1 MTTLTFNVWLAIAS
15 ALLSAVC
22 SFTAMRLAVRV
33 SSSSY
38 TRKLIWLVF
47 SGATAI
53 GFGLG
58 CADTISV
65 LAFSAPVFTPP
76 VMMALLL
83 AIPAAAAAQI
93 SSLLFLVVRRPSPLR
108 MVASGTVAALGVSLA
123 WSIAVQATTSGFE
136 LTELLSSIVVGALL
150 WTTALAL
157 TLRRRDRRRATVN
170 GVAVLI
176 GALAV
181 LTPVVATFFRRHA
194 GFGLL
199 CGTSQCDDVGLLTLA
214 LMALGSAALIVTSVI
229 TVYGGQL
236 EARVRRNVTELDEVH
251 ARLQYLATHD
261 SLTGLPNWAL
271 FKERVAQAVTDTERP
286 GRALAVVVI
295 DLDRFSSF
303 NHSLGHGA
311 GDWLLTEVSRRIG
324 MVIRPDDTFA
334 RLGSDE
340 FVVLIDH
347 VAARVE
353 AKALTTRILEA
364 LEQPVWLNGAEV
376 YVRPSIGVSVWPDD
390 GRRVDDLLAH
400 AEAAMASAKKRGGNS
415 AEFFR
420 RGMTDSMQER
430 LELENDLRRAVAAG
444 EFELWFQPELS
455 TRSGR
460 IAVAE
465 AVLRWRH
472 PVRGVI
478 SPASFIPLAEETGL
492 MIPLG
497 EWVIREVCRLASSW
511 QSDGA
516 APVRVA
522 VNLSAT
528 QFRHQNLLEV
538 IRSSLETSGLSPS
551 CLEVELTES
560 SVMTNPED
568 SAGVLKQLRRMGVT
582 VAIDDFG
589 VGYSSLS
596 YLRRFPI
603 DKLKIDRSFVRDL
616 PNSTTDE
623 SIVRAI
629 ISLAHS
635 VSLQVVAEGV
645 ETEEQLEFIRK
656 LGCDLWQGF
665 YCCEPQ
671 PAEVFAATLAERT
684 GTDRTTTRGDSVSA
698 ISRAKIGGC

>member
-1 MTTLTFNVWLAIAS
+1 VTTLTFNVWLATAS
-15 ALLSAVC
+15 ALLSVAC
-22 SFTAMRLAVRV
+22 SFTAMRLALRV
-33 SSSSY
+33 ASSSY
-38 TRKLIWLVF
+38 TRDLIWLVF
-47 SGATAI
+47 SGATAV
-53 GFGLG
+53 GFGLW

-65 LAFSAPVFTPP
+65 LAFSSPVFTPP

-83 AIPAAAAAQI
+83 AIPVAAAAQI
-93 SSLLFLVVRRPSPLR
+93 SALLFLTVRRPSLAR
-108 MVASGTVAALGVSLA
+108 MAISGTVAALGISLS
-123 WSIAVQATTSGFE
+123 WSMALQATSPGFA
-136 LTELLSSIVVGALL
+136 LTDLVCAVAVGALL

-157 TLRRRDRRRATVN
+157 TFRRRERRRVTVN
-170 GVAVLI
+170 CAAVLI
-176 GALAV
+176 GSLAV
-181 LTPVVATFFRRHA
+181 LTPTAVTFFRRQG

-199 CGTSQCDDVGLLTLA
+199 CGTAQCDGVGLLALA

-229 TVYGGQL
+229 TVYGGRL
-236 EARVRRNVTELDEVH
+236 EARARRSATELDEVH

-261 SLTGLPNWAL
+261 SLTGLPNWML
-271 FKERVAQAVTDTERP
+271 FKERLAQAVSDTERP

-295 DLDRFSSF
+295 DLDRFRSF

-364 LEQPVWLNGAEV
+364 LEQAVWLNGTEV

-400 AEAAMASAKKRGGNS
+400 AEAAMAVAKKRGGNS
-415 AEFFR
+415 VEFFR

-460 IAVAE
+460 IAAAE
-465 AVLRWRH
+465 AMLRWRH

-497 EWVIREVCRLASSW
+497 EWVIREVCRIASKW
-511 QSDGA
+511 QSEGA
-516 APVRVA
+516 APARVA

-560 SVMTNPED
+560 AVMTNPED

-616 PNSTTDE
+616 PTSTTDE

-645 ETEEQLEFIRK
+645 ETEEQLEFVRK

-671 PAEVFAATLAERT
+671 PAEVFAATLA
-684 GTDRTTTRGDSVSA
+684 DRTARPGNVASIGRT
-698 ISRAKIGGC
+698 KIGGC

>member
-1 MTTLTFNVWLAIAS
+1 MTTLTFNVWQAIAS

-22 SFTAMRLAVRV
+22 SFTAIRLAVRV

-38 TRKLIWLVF
+38 TRKPIWLVF
-47 SGATAI
+47 SGATAVA
-53 GFGLG
+53 FGLW
-58 CADTISV
+58 CADTIGV
-65 LAFSAPVFTPP
+65 LAFSSPVFTPP

-83 AIPAAAAAQI
+83 AIPVAAAAQI
-93 SSLLFLVVRRPSPLR
+93 SALLFLAVRAPSLAR
-108 MVASGTVAALGVSLA
+108 MAVSGTVAALGVSLA
-123 WSIAVQATTSGFE
+123 WTIALQATAPGFE
-136 LTELLSSIVVGALL
+136 LTDLLCSIAVGALL
-150 WTTALAL
+150 WTMALAL
-157 TLRRRDRRRATVN
+157 AFRRWDRRRVTVN
-170 GVAVLI
+170 CVAVLF
-176 GALAV
+176 GSLAV
-181 LTPVVATFFRRHA
+181 LTPVAATFFRRHA
-194 GFGLL
+194 GFGFL
-199 CGTSQCDDVGLLTLA
+199 CGTAQCDGVGLLTLA
-214 LMALGSAALIVTSVI
+214 LMALGSAALVVTSVV
-229 TVYGGQL
+229 TVYGGRL
-236 EARVRRNVTELDEVH
+236 EARARRSATELDEVH

-261 SLTGLPNWAL
+261 SLTGLPNWVL
-271 FKERVAQAVTDTERP
+271 FKERLAQAVTDTERP

-364 LEQPVWLNGAEV
+364 LEQPVWLNGTEV

-400 AEAAMASAKKRGGNS
+400 AEAAMAAAKKQGGNS

-460 IAVAE
+460 IAAAE

-497 EWVIREVCRLASSW
+497 EWVIREACRLASSW

-538 IRSSLETSGLSPS
+538 IRSSLETSDLSPS
-551 CLEVELTES
+551 CLEVEITES

-568 SAGVLKQLRRMGVT
+568 SAGVLKQLRRMGIT

-616 PNSTTDE
+616 ATSTTDE

-671 PAEVFAATLAERT
+671 PADVFAASLAERT
-684 GTDRTTTRGDSVSA
+684 TADRTTTRGGSVSA
-698 ISRAKIGGC
+698 ISRAKLSGC